1 MDSKDVE
8 AAGASST
15 ILSETVEA
23 APLAPLRSQFYR
35 VPSVGSTKVDPRSK
49 IPGDFRTLS
58 VHVTET
64 QELGTTDLSKGRR
77 NVKDISD
84 ITWHTL
90 SSQEVC
96 TRLGVS
102 ETRGLDASIAARRLA
117 NNGKNV
123 ISRPPKNL
131 ARKIFFYI
139 FGGTS
144 CTILRASHLSDLL
157 YQVSEVYSL
166 SQASSVS
173 SRGVRSVTRTPLY
186 RISHWPSCSFFVI
199 VIQAVFNAWQDYSTG
214 HVMASIAG
222 LLPTEVLVTRDG
234 EKFKLPAADLVSGDI
249 VAITLGSK
257 VPADLRLLEV
267 SSDLRFGRSIL
278 TGESNEVAATVD
290 CTDKNFMESR
300 NIALQGTLCTSGSG
314 VGIAVGL
321 GDGTVFGRIAK
332 QANSERP
339 VRTTLEIEIIRFVL
353 IIGGL
358 AMTVASFIVILWA
371 AWLRRDYPGFINVPG
386 LLIDCVSVAV
396 AFIPWSVRLISLTST
411 LKPAHIEGLPVC
423 VTLSL
428 TVIARAMRSN
438 SILCKSLSTVESLGA
453 VNFIASDKTGTLT
466 QNKMTAVNVAVGLA
480 QYSVADAHNLALR
493 PGPSGET
500 IRELAALAGLC
511 NDAVFEPSKIEE
523 AEEHRKVNGDATDT
537 GLLRFAESIARTD
550 DLRAEWI
557 QAGKISFNSKNKFA
571 LKCLTRSSDY
581 TIDADSPFSTVK
593 HGESI
598 LVVKGAPDVLL
609 RRCSNYVDPDGK
621 QWPLNA
627 TILSGIS
634 ALQEGFAARGQRVLL
649 LAKKV
654 LAQELP
660 KEHVDANSLEDH
672 LLAANIDL
680 TVVGLIALVDPPRP
694 ETEETVRICRRAG
707 IRFAMVTGDFSLTA
721 AAIARQV
728 GIITT
733 PEKEI
738 KHLADLPLDLPL
750 SEIPAF
756 DSDKAVDIPLM
767 SLVLSGP
774 EMMTMTESQWKQ
786 VLTFD
791 ELVFARTS
799 PQQKLQIVR
808 AFQGGGCTVAVT
820 GDGVNDAP
828 ALKQADVGV
837 AMAGGSEVAME
848 AADLVLLSDNF
859 STIVTGIKYGRLCFE
874 NLRKSILYLLPAGK
888 YFFVLQS
895 SFSELIPV
903 LLNVLAGV
911 PQALSSIQMI
921 IICVVTDVLPALS
934 LVYEKP
940 EADLLLRKP
949 RNRKTDRLADIRLL
963 GHAYLFLGILET
975 LTSMTAAF
983 YFGFQRNGVPFSA
996 MWRKYGTSTVD
1007 PALLAELTN
1016 RAQSLYF
1023 FNLVI
1028 MQWFNLLSTRT
1039 RRLSL
1044 FQQNPIGSSAT
1055 RNVYIFPAMLAA
1067 LALAC
1072 FFSYIPWFQ
1081 TVFLTR
1087 GISAEFFF
1095 LPMAYGT
1102 MLLFFDESRKWWNR
1116 RYPKSWL
1123 ARIAW

>member
-1 MDSKDVE
+1 MDAKLEDIE
-8 AAGASST
+8 AASNAT
-15 ILSETVEA
+15 ARVFTEYDTVNPA
-23 APLAPLRSQFYR
+23 NFSPLGQQPHR
-35 VPSVGSTKVDPRSK
+35 VPSRGATVIDPRSK

-64 QELGTTDLSKGRR
+64 QELGNDVVKSKGNAADLST
-77 NVKDISD
+77 V
-84 ITWHTL
+84 TWHIL
-90 SSQEVC
+90 AVDEIC
-96 TRLGVS
+96 TRLSVS
-102 ETRGLDASIAARRLA
+102 EKRGLDAPIAARRLA
-117 NNGKNV
+117 KNGKNV
-123 ISRPPKNL
+123 ISRPPNNL

-139 FGGTS
+139 FGGFGS
-144 CTILRASHLSDLL
+144 LLFVASIICFIAWRPLGDPHPAVPNLALAIVLL
-157 YQVSEVYSL
+157 
-166 SQASSVS
+166 
-173 SRGVRSVTRTPLY
+173 
-186 RISHWPSCSFFVI
+186 I
-199 VIQAVFNAWQDYSTG
+199 VIAIQAIFNAWQDYSTG

-222 LLPTEVLVTRDG
+222 LLPTEILVTRDG

-249 VAITLGSK
+249 DTITLGSK

-267 SSDLRFGRSIL
+267 SSDLRFDRSIL
-278 TGESNEVAATVD
+278 TGESNDVAAAID

-332 QANSERP
+332 QASSERP
-339 VRTTLEIEIIRFVL
+339 VRTTLEVEIIRFVL
-353 IIGGL
+353 IIGFL
-358 AMTVASFIVILWA
+358 ALAVAILIVILWA
-371 AWLRRDYPGFINVPG
+371 GWLRRDYPGFITVPI
-386 LLIDCVSVAV
+386 LLVDCVSVAV
-396 AFIPWSVRLISLTST
+396 AFIP
-411 LKPAHIEGLPVC
+411 EGLPVC

-453 VNFIASDKTGTLT
+453 VNVIASDKTGTLT
-466 QNKMTAVNVAVGLA
+466 QNKMTVVNLAVGLTRYTA
-480 QYSVADAHNLALR
+480 AEARVIAAASEPAGGVLR
-493 PGPSGET
+493 S
-500 IRELAALAGLC
+500 IAALSALC

-537 GLLRFAESIARTD
+537 GLLRFSESIMRTD
-550 DLRAEWI
+550 TLRTMWI
-557 QAGKISFNSKNKFA
+557 QTGKISFNSKNKFA
-571 LKCLTRSSDY
+571 LKLLTKAADY
-581 TIDADSPFSTVK
+581 PSQNMPFEDV
-593 HGESI
+593 GMGDYM
-598 LVVKGAPDVLL
+598 LAVKGAPDVLI
-609 RRCSNYVDPDGK
+609 RRCSSYVDADGVER
-621 QWPLNA
+621 PLDPTVLA
-627 TILSGIS
+627 GIS
-634 ALQEGFAARGQRVLL
+634 AIQEDYATRGQRVLL
-649 LAKKV
+649 LAKKI
-654 LAQELP
+654 LSYEFF
-660 KEHVDANSLEDH
+660 KEHPDANSLEDH

-680 TVVGLIALVDPPRP
+680 IVVGLLALVDPPRP
-694 ETEETVRICRRAG
+694 ETEETVRVCRRAG

-733 PEKEI
+733 PENAI
-738 KHLADLPLDLPL
+738 KHLADLPLDLPI
-750 SEIPAF
+750 SDVPEF
-756 DSDKAVDIPLM
+756 DDDKPPGSPLT

-786 VLTFD
+786 ALTFD
-791 ELVFARTS
+791 EIVFARTS

-859 STIVTGIKYGRLCFE
+859 STMVTGIKYGRLCFE
-874 NLRKSILYLLPAGK
+874 NLRKSILYLLPAG
-888 YFFVLQS
+888 

-903 LLNVLAGV
+903 LLNVLTGV

-949 RNRKTDRLADIRLL
+949 RNRKTDRLADVRLL

-996 MWRKYGTSTVD
+996 LWRKYGTSTVD
-1007 PALLAELTN
+1007 PDLLSELTN

-1028 MQWFNLLSTRT
+1028 MQWFNLMSTRT

-1044 FQQNPIGSSAT
+1044 FQQNPVGSSMT
-1055 RNVYIFPAMLAA
+1055 RNVYIFPAMLMA

-1081 TVFLTR
+1081 SIFLTR
-1087 GISAEFFF
+1087 GISAEYFF

-1102 MLLFFDESRKWWNR
+1102 MLLFLDETRKYWNR
-1116 RYPKSWL
+1116 GHPNSWL
-1123 ARIAW
+1123 AAIAW